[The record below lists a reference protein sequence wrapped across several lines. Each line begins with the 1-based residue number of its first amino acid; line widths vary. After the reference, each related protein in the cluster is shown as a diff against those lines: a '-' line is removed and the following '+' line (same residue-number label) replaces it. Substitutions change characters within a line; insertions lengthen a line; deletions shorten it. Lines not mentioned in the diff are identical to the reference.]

1 MPRTKWG
8 SYFETHVISP
18 PHLLE
23 WYASHQ
29 VGQLFRDLID
39 LIILLLSLS
48 SYAPQ
53 QVGQLF
59 RDNLKYAIKFSSS
72 KTYASHQVGQLFRD
86 FYDVFH
92 YSLISGR
99 YASHQVG
106 QLFRDLFWGGSFA
119 RSIKVCLAP
128 SGAGISGLGV
138 FCLTYA
144 FHMPRT
150 KWGSYFETWLTSP
163 IFTQSKLLYASHQVG
178 QLFRDACV
186 IGSTLLCKLLF
197 NMPRTKWGSYFETV
211 SALIYYRSPWLWIC
225 LAPSGAVISRL

>member
-48 SYAPQ
+48 SYASH

-59 RDNLKYAIKFSSS
+59 RDNFKYAIKFSSS

-119 RSIKVCLAP
+119 RSIK
-128 SGAGISGLGV
+128 
-138 FCLTYA
+138 
-144 FHMPRT
+144 
-150 KWGSYFETWLTSP
+150 
-163 IFTQSKLLYASHQVG
+163 
-178 QLFRDACV
+178 
-186 IGSTLLCKLLF
+186 
-197 NMPRTKWGSYFETV
+197 
-211 SALIYYRSPWLWIC
+211 IC
-225 LAPSGAVISRL
+225 LAPSGAVISRLDIFCLLFGVRVPYASHQVGQLFRDMGDFTNFYPIQTFICLAPSGAVISRRMCDREHLVMQITF